1 MNCLRLFIAL
11 SLTACVAQA
20 QSPEPADSRPA
31 GAAAAAARPFQA
43 LFRPPAEDTFRS
55 VVAAAS
61 APPIAR
67 AGLPDPEKH
76 PEAFARRAKE
86 RGVEWI
92 DGYPYEKETISL
104 PESTVAALKELFSSG
119 KAFSP
124 GDLGEG
130 CSTFHPEIRLEW
142 TSGDTNAAAA
152 IGLGCQ
158 EILAGVGS
166 ETFRRYIPPASYG
179 PLDRLLA
186 PLLPED

>member
-1 MNCLRLFIAL
+1 MTGLRFLAVLF
-11 SLTACVAQA
+11 LTAHAVQA
-20 QSPEPADSRPA
+20 QSAADPRPA
-31 GAAAAAARPFQA
+31 GAAAAAARPFQTF
-43 LFRPPAEDTFRS
+43 FRPSVEDSFRA
-55 VVAAAS
+55 VVTSAT

-67 AGLPDPEKH
+67 AGLPDPKKH

-104 PESTVAALKELFSSG
+104 PEATISALKELFTSG
-119 KAFSP
+119 KTFSP
-124 GDLGEG
+124 GDLGDG

-142 TSGDTNAAAA
+142 KSGDTHATAA

-158 EILAGVGS
+158 EILVGVGS
-166 ETFRRYIPPASYG
+166 ESFRRYIPPASYG